1 MRKFGHEHDI
11 EIPEMSKMFNS
22 IENEIIYNGLTKKRT
37 IHIWDTVDDKMELVV
52 TSAIERMA
60 VPDKNGNKN
69 PIKIKVS
76 TLGGSATS
84 SFSII
89 SSMES
94 AIAKGFEI
102 ETYGYGSIMSAGT
115 IIFAS
120 GTKRLTQKY
129 SRFLLHDVGSFI
141 ISNATSESIR
151 RDAEDMEDFLKMYE
165 KILFS
170 KTKVDKTKFRENVSK
185 IKDWSFWGTEAV
197 KMGLADG
204 LF

>member
-1 MRKFGHEHDI
+1 MRKFSHDM
-11 EIPEMSKMFNS
+11 EIPEMPKMFNG
-22 IENEIIYNGLTKKRT
+22 IENEIIYNDLAKRRT
-37 IHIWDTVDDKMELVV
+37 IRIWDDVDDKMELVV
-52 TSAIERMA
+52 TSSIERLA
-60 VPDKNGNKN
+60 VPDKNGKKL
-69 PIKIKVS
+69 PIKIKIS

-84 SFSII
+84 AFSII

-94 AIAKGFEI
+94 AIANGFEI

-120 GTKRLTQKY
+120 GTKRLTQRY
-129 SRFLLHDVGSFI
+129 SRWLLHDVGSLI
-141 ISNATSESIR
+141 ISHATSESIR
-151 RDAEDMEDFLKMYE
+151 RDADDMEDFLKMYE

-170 KTKVDKTKFRENVSK
+170 KTKVDKVKFRENVSK
-185 IKDWSFWGTEAV
+185 IKDWSFWGTDAV

>member
-1 MRKFGHEHDI
+1 MKSFGHEHEM
-11 EIPEMSKMFNS
+11 EIPEMPKMYNS
-22 IENEIIYNGLTKKRT
+22 LENEIIYNGLTKRRT
-37 IHIWDTVDDKMELVV
+37 IHIWDVVDDKMELVV
-52 TSAIERMA
+52 TSAIERMS
-60 VPDKNGNKN
+60 VPDKDGNKI
-69 PIKIKVS
+69 PIKMKIS

-84 SFSII
+84 SFSIV

-115 IIFAS
+115 LIFVS
-120 GTKRLTQKY
+120 GTKRLIQRY
-129 SRFLLHDVGSFI
+129 SRCLLHDVGSFI
-141 ISNATSESIR
+141 VSNATSESIR

>member
-1 MRKFGHEHDI
+1 MKKIAHEHDV
-11 EIPEMSKMFNS
+11 EIQESPKMYGS
-22 IENEIIYNGLTKKRT
+22 IENEIIYSGLTKRRT
-37 IHIWDTVDDKMELVV
+37 IHIWDVVDDKMELVV
-52 TSAIERMA
+52 TSAIERMSI
-60 VPDKNGNKN
+60 PDKHGNKR
-69 PIKIKVS
+69 PIKMRIS
-76 TLGGSATS
+76 TPGGSATS
-84 SFSII
+84 AFSIV
-89 SSMES
+89 SSMET
-94 AIAKGFEI
+94 AIAKGFEV

-120 GTKRLTQKY
+120 GTRRMTQKY
-129 SRFLLHDVGSFI
+129 SRFTLHDVGSFI

-170 KTKVDKTKFRENVSK
+170 KTKVDKAKFRENVSK

-197 KMGLADG
+197 KMGLADS

>member
-1 MRKFGHEHDI
+1 
-11 EIPEMSKMFNS
+11 MFNS
-22 IENEIIYNGLTKKRT
+22 FENEIIYNGLTKKRT
-37 IHIWDTVDDKMELVV
+37 IHIWDVVDDRMELIV
-52 TSAIERMA
+52 TSAIERMS
-60 VPDKNGNKN
+60 VPDKDGKKL
-69 PIKIKVS
+69 PITIKIS
-76 TLGGSATS
+76 TPGGSVTS
-84 SFSII
+84 AFSIVC
-89 SSMES
+89 SMET
-94 AIAKGFEI
+94 AISKGFEI
-102 ETYGYGSIMSAGT
+102 NTFGYGSIMSAGT

-120 GTKRLTQKY
+120 GTTRLTQRI

-170 KTKVDKTKFRENVSK
+170 KTKVDKIKFRENVSK